1 MVKKKTPNDL
11 YWQAMAQT
19 QIKNEYAQFLQQ
31 EGRESNPDSAQ
42 IFAMRK
48 RNDGYRDMSERDLIL
63 LVAGALPYMYD

>member
-1 MVKKKTPNDL
+1 MAKKKSPNDL
-11 YWQAMAQT
+11 HWEAIAHT

-31 EGRESNPDSAQ
+31 EGLERNPDSAH

-63 LVAGALPYMYD
+63 LVAGDLPYMYD